1 MKKTIKTLPYALL
14 VLALAVA
21 GLKYPIAANI
31 GVIFGILNFV
41 FYGFTLFL
49 SVCILATSTDIDSK
63 TDLKS
68 YKKVTEI
75 PKFQFR
81 FSLVWLSLITLL
93 TFAAGSFFT
102 GFCHLASFIFA
113 LITSITVGVIK
124 DNVNAEL
131 EKREVA
137 NVE

>member
-1 MKKTIKTLPYALL
+1 MKKILKTLPYALI

-21 GLKYPIAANI
+21 GLKYPTAANI
-31 GVIFGILNFV
+31 GVIFGILNFII
-41 FYGFTLFL
+41 YGFTLFL
-49 SVCILATSTDIDSK
+49 TACILATSTDIDSK

-81 FSLVWLSLITLL
+81 YSLTWLSLTTLL

-102 GFCHLASFIFA
+102 GFCHLASFIFVV
-113 LITSITVGVIK
+113 ISSIAVGAVK
-124 DNVNAEL
+124 DKVNAEL
-131 EKREVA
+131 EKRETA